1 MSKTNL
7 TTDLGILSGV
17 AVTNLDK
24 LALLSNDIISH
35 AVLEAKL
42 NNEPVAEIDLGIGI
56 LYILIS
62 EEELKYKFIPSTTL
76 QFAVKQTLTKNKSRL
91 TETVDAT
98 LSRRI
103 MNTYKDLF

>member
-7 TTDLGILSGV
+7 LSDLSILSGV
-17 AVTNLDK
+17 AVTNLEK
-24 LALLSNDIISH
+24 LSLLSGDIISH
-35 AVLEAKL
+35 AVFEAKL
-42 NNEPVAEIDLGIGI
+42 NHEPVAEIDIGIGL

-62 EEELKYKFIPSTTL
+62 EEELKYKFIPSSTT
-76 QFAVKQTLTKNKSRL
+76 QFAVKQTLAKNRSRL
-91 TETVDAT
+91 IDKVDST